1 MQVHQSYG
9 KQAFDDHSCFLCGE
23 HMGGDNSVE
32 HVFPKWLQSR
42 YDLWNKKI
50 DLLNGS
56 LIPYRQLTIPCC
68 AQCNNEHLSRI
79 EEQINTSVQGGYQ
92 RAINVPHKSW
102 YLWAGKIFYGILR
115 KELSLLSNRSNPS
128 DGTIVTREILESFA
142 NLHLFIQEIRGQH
155 LFNGNSPYS
164 VLICNLHDFGGL
176 YDFRD
181 NLFLFTLAIRMGDI
195 GVIVSFEDG
204 GLIQETYAKYVKQ
217 VGGRK
222 LHPIQFYELYAKV
235 NYQVKLRQLPVS
247 YLTQSNVDRDHVA
260 STEVVNSST
269 QLDDWDQREFSEV
282 LSFHVSSWLS
292 GDSQVKFEP
301 PDRVSTWM
309 TDSNGELLLLSRDEW
324 EAANNKNQ
332 PMLDLPAN

>member
-1 MQVHQSYG
+1 MRMHQSYG
-9 KQAFDDHSCFLCGE
+9 RQEFDEHACFLCGE
-23 HMGGDNSVE
+23 HMDGDNSAE
-32 HVFPKWLQSR
+32 HVFPKWLLNR
-42 YDLWNKKI
+42 YDLWNQKI

-56 LIPYRQLTIPCC
+56 LMPYRQLTIPCC

-79 EEQINTSVQGGYQ
+79 ENQINASVEGGYEK
-92 RAINVPHKSW
+92 AIKIPERSW

-115 KELSLLSNRSNPS
+115 KEIALLLNRSNPN
-128 DGTIVTREILESFA
+128 DGTIVTEEILESFS
-142 NLHLFIQEIRGQH
+142 NLHLFMQGIRERHQ
-155 LFNGNSPYS
+155 FTGNTPYS

-204 GLIQETYAKYVKQ
+204 GLIRETYARYVKQ
-217 VGGRK
+217 VGSRK

-235 NYQVKLRQLPVS
+235 SYQVKLRQRPLS
-247 YLTQSNVDRDHVA
+247 YLTQSHVDGDYVA
-260 STEVVNSST
+260 STEVVGSST
-269 QLDDWDQREFSEV
+269 QLDNWDQREFSEV

-292 GDSQVKFEP
+292 GDSQVEFAP

-309 TDSNGELLLLSRDEW
+309 TDSNGELLLLSREEW
-324 EAANNKNQ
+324 EAPNKKSQ
-332 PMLDLPAN
+332 PTQ